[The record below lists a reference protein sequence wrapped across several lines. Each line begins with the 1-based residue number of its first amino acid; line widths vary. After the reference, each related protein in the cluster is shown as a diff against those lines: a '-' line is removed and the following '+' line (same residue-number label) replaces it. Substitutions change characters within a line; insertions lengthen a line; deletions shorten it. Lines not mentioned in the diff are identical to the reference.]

1 MRILRDS
8 RRFSRAPANMVFS
21 LGMTIRVRLIVQT
34 VFLQVLSLLL
44 LAYGVF
50 AVQRTLGERD
60 VERAE
65 TQIRLAVAR
74 TATDA
79 LIQKDQV
86 QLLSYLNFLKV
97 QYPALAYARTV
108 WRNGSKSSAQSL
120 GTATGS
126 ARVLERRVMVSDPA
140 SADRDVEVFFGV
152 DQDALRSTVRESQH
166 RMIKILALVGG
177 ITALISLGLAILL
190 SRSLARSLDAL
201 GRMAGQ
207 ISEGRLGVHLEWD
220 SNDEIG
226 ALVRV
231 FNNMSSRLADLD
243 LSKKNFVS
251 SVTHELRSPLGAI
264 ESFLPLIREKVQ
276 SGEREAISVALSYM
290 DRIEANV
297 HRLNRF
303 ITDLLDV
310 AKIEQGKMECV
321 IRRMELGPISAEV
334 AQFFEA
340 KAKSQGVAIENR
352 VKDDPPVL
360 GDADRVRQV
369 LVNLI
374 ANGLKFTPS
383 GGRVWIEA
391 ALLKEDGQ
399 RWLEIV
405 VGDTGRGM
413 DEADQRRLFKP
424 FSQGRNVSD
433 GVAGTKGTGLGLYIV
448 KSIVDQHG
456 GRMGIRSAPGQGT
469 QVSFTLKV
477 AG

>member
-1 MRILRDS
+1 
-8 RRFSRAPANMVFS
+8 MVFS
-21 LGMTIRVRLIVQT
+21 IEMTIRVRLIVQT

-108 WRNGSKSSAQSL
+108 WRSEDKRSAQSL
-120 GTATGS
+120 GTPTAGG
-126 ARVLERRVMVSDPA
+126 RVLERRVMVSDPA
-140 SADRDVEVFFGV
+140 SSDRDVEVFFGV
-152 DQDALRSTVRESQH
+152 DQDVLRSTVRESQR
-166 RMIKILALVGG
+166 RMIKILAVVGG
-177 ITALISLGLAILL
+177 ITALISLGLSILL

-201 GRMAGQ
+201 ARMAGQ
-207 ISEGRLGVHLEWD
+207 ISEGRLGVNLEWN

-264 ESFLPLIREKVQ
+264 ESFLPLIREKVVT
-276 SGEREAISVALSYM
+276 GDGEAISLALTYM

-321 IRRMELGPISAEV
+321 IRRMELGPIASEV

-340 KAKSQGVAIENR
+340 KAAAQGVAIENR
-352 VKDDPPVL
+352 VRGEPAVL
-360 GDADRVRQV
+360 GDADRIRQI

-374 ANGLKFTPS
+374 ANALKFTPS

-391 ALLKEDGQ
+391 QEIEEDGQ
-399 RWLEIV
+399 RWLEAV

-413 DEADQRRLFKP
+413 DAADLARLFKP

-433 GVAGTKGTGLGLYIV
+433 GVAGPKGTGLGLYIV

-456 GRMGIRSAPGQGT
+456 GRMGVRSIPGEGT
-469 QVSFTLKV
+469 QVSFSMKV

>member
-1 MRILRDS
+1 
-8 RRFSRAPANMVFS
+8 V
-21 LGMTIRVRLIVQT
+21 TIRVRLIVQT

-44 LAYGVF
+44 VATGVF

-60 VERAE
+60 VETAE

-97 QYPALAYARTV
+97 QYPALSYARTV
-108 WRNGSKSSAQSL
+108 WRNGDKTSAQSL
-120 GTATGS
+120 GVPGASGD
-126 ARVLERRVMVSDPA
+126 RVLERRVVVSDPA
-140 SADRDVEVFFGV
+140 SAERSVEVLFGV
-152 DQDALRSTVRESQH
+152 DQDILRLTVHESQT
-166 RMIKILALVGG
+166 RMVKILALVGG
-177 ITALISLGLAILL
+177 LTALIGLLLAILL
-190 SRSLARSLDAL
+190 SRSLARSLAAL
-201 GRMAGQ
+201 GHMAEQ
-207 ISEGRLGVHLEWD
+207 ISEGRLGVRLEWK
-220 SNDEIG
+220 SEDEIG

-231 FNNMSSRLADLD
+231 FNNMSARLADLD
-243 LSKKNFVS
+243 MSKKNFVS

-264 ESFLPLIREKVQ
+264 ESFLPLIREKTAK
-276 SGEREAISVALSYM
+276 GDRASVDLAMEYLN
-290 DRIEANV
+290 RIEANV

-321 IRRMELGPISAEV
+321 IRRVELGPIASEV

-340 KAKSQGVAIENR
+340 KAKSQGVAIESR
-352 VKDDPPVL
+352 IDGEPPVM
-360 GDADRVRQV
+360 GDADRLRQI

-391 ALLKEDGQ
+391 SQIKEGGQ
-399 RWLEIV
+399 RWLEVV

-413 DEADQRRLFKP
+413 EPADLTRLFKP

-433 GVAGTKGTGLGLYIV
+433 GVAGPKGTGLGLYIV

-456 GRMGIRSAPGQGT
+456 GRLDVRSIPGQGT
-469 QVSFTLKV
+469 KIAFSLKV
-477 AG
+477 AE

>member
-1 MRILRDS
+1 M
-8 RRFSRAPANMVFS
+8 
-21 LGMTIRVRLIVQT
+21 
-34 VFLQVLSLLL
+34 LSLLL
-44 LAYGVF
+44 VATGVF

-60 VERAE
+60 VETAE
-65 TQIRLAVAR
+65 TQIRFAVAR

-108 WRNGSKSSAQSL
+108 WRNGDKTAAQSL
-120 GTATGS
+120 GTPGASGD
-126 ARVLERRVMVSDPA
+126 RVLERRVVVSDPA
-140 SADRDVEVFFGV
+140 SAQRSVEVLFGV
-152 DQDALRSTVRESQH
+152 DQDVLRLTVRESQK

-177 ITALISLGLAILL
+177 LTALIGLLLAIFL
-190 SRSLARSLDAL
+190 SRSLARSLTAL
-201 GRMAGQ
+201 GRMAEQ
-207 ISEGRLGVHLEWD
+207 ISEGRLGVRLEWK
-220 SNDEIG
+220 SEDEIG

-231 FNNMSSRLADLD
+231 FNNMSARLADLD
-243 LSKKNFVS
+243 ISKKNFVS

-264 ESFLPLIREKVQ
+264 ESFLPLIREKTAK
-276 SGEREAISVALSYM
+276 GDHASVNLAMEYLN
-290 DRIEANV
+290 RIEANV

-321 IRRMELGPISAEV
+321 IRRVELGPIASEV

-340 KAKSQGVAIENR
+340 KAKAQGVAIENR
-352 VKDDPPVL
+352 INGEPAVL
-360 GDADRVRQV
+360 GDADRLRQI

-391 ALLKEDGQ
+391 SQIKEDGL
-399 RWLEIV
+399 RRLEVV
-405 VGDTGRGM
+405 VGDTGRGI
-413 DEADQRRLFKP
+413 DPADLIRLFKP

-433 GVAGTKGTGLGLYIV
+433 GVAGPKGTGLGLYIV

-456 GRMGIRSAPGQGT
+456 GRLDVRSIPGQGT
-469 QVSFTLKV
+469 KIAFSLKV
-477 AG
+477 AE

>member
-1 MRILRDS
+1 
-8 RRFSRAPANMVFS
+8 
-21 LGMTIRVRLIVQT
+21 MTIRVRLIAQT

-97 QYPALAYARTV
+97 QYPALAYARTI
-108 WRNGSKSSAQSL
+108 WRNGDKTESQSL
-120 GTATGS
+120 GTPDAGG
-126 ARVLERRVMVSDPA
+126 RVLERRVVVSDPS
-140 SADRDVEVFFGV
+140 SAARSVEVLFGV
-152 DQDALRSTVRESQH
+152 DQDALRQTVRESQH
-166 RMIKILALVGG
+166 RMVKILALVGG
-177 ITALISLGLAILL
+177 FTALVSLVLAVVL
-190 SRSLARSLDAL
+190 SRSLARSLSAL
-201 GRMAGQ
+201 GRMAEQ
-207 ISEGRLGVHLEWD
+207 ISEGRLGVRLEW
-220 SNDEIG
+220 SSEDEIG

-231 FNNMSSRLADLD
+231 FNNMSARLADLD

-264 ESFLPLIREKVQ
+264 ESFLPLIREKVA
-276 SGEREAISVALSYM
+276 SGEPAALAQGMEYM

-321 IRRMELGPISAEV
+321 IRRMELGPIASEV

-340 KAKSQGVAIENR
+340 KANSMGVTVESR
-352 VKDDPPVL
+352 VNGEPAVL
-360 GDADRVRQV
+360 GDADRVRQI
-369 LVNLI
+369 LVNLV

-391 ALLKEDGQ
+391 AQVKEGGE
-399 RWLEIV
+399 RWLDVV

-413 DEADQRRLFKP
+413 DAADQARLFKP
-424 FSQGRNVSD
+424 FSQGRNVSE
-433 GVAGTKGTGLGLYIV
+433 GVAGPKGTGLGLYIV

-456 GRMGIRSAPGQGT
+456 GKLDVRSIPGEGT
-469 QVSFTLKV
+469 RISFSLKV

>member
-1 MRILRDS
+1 MI
-8 RRFSRAPANMVFS
+8 FSSTV
-21 LGMTIRVRLIVQT
+21 TIRVRLIVQT
-34 VFLQVLSLLL
+34 VFLQVLSLVL

-65 TQIRLAVAR
+65 AQIRLAVAR
-74 TATDA
+74 TANDA

-108 WRNGSKSSAQSL
+108 WRNGDKTASQSL
-120 GTATGS
+120 GAPEPGG
-126 ARVLERRVMVSDPA
+126 RVLERRVVVSDPA
-140 SADRDVEVFFGV
+140 SAERSVEVLFGV
-152 DQDALRSTVRESQH
+152 DQDVLRATVRESQH
-166 RMIKILALVGG
+166 RMVKILALVGAF
-177 ITALISLGLAILL
+177 TALISLLLAVVL
-190 SRSLARSLDAL
+190 SRSLARSLSAL
-201 GRMAGQ
+201 GRMAEQ
-207 ISEGRLGVHLEWD
+207 ISEGRLGVRLEW
-220 SNDEIG
+220 SSEDEIG

-243 LSKKNFVS
+243 VSKKNFVS

-264 ESFLPLIREKVQ
+264 ESFLPLIREKTAT
-276 SGEREAISVALSYM
+276 GEAAAIGQAMEYL

-321 IRRMELGPISAEV
+321 IRRMDLGTIVAEV

-340 KAKSQGVAIENR
+340 KANSLGVAIDNR
-352 VKDDPPVL
+352 VNGDPPVL
-360 GDADRVRQV
+360 GDADRIRQI

-374 ANGLKFTPS
+374 ANSLKFTPS
-383 GGRVWIEA
+383 GGRVSIEA
-391 ALLKEDGQ
+391 QQIKEDGE
-399 RWLEIV
+399 RWLEVV

-413 DEADQRRLFKP
+413 DEADQTRLFKP
-424 FSQGRNVSD
+424 FSQGQNVTE
-433 GVAGTKGTGLGLYIV
+433 GVIGSKGTGLGLYIV

-456 GRMGIRSAPGQGT
+456 GRIDVRSNPGQGT
-469 QVSFTLKV
+469 KISFSLKV